1 VNLTKTIH
9 RHSTFFFVL
18 VLLCALVA
26 FWPGYL
32 SQILDEPAAV
42 VHIHGALM
50 SLWLGLLIS
59 QAYLIRTNRR
69 EIHRQLGKL
78 SYLLAPVVFIFIA
91 IIRHNAMIE
100 SGDPLAAENLR
111 LLLPNAI
118 GQPLTFAFAY
128 GLAIY
133 NKRDA
138 PTHARFMLCTPIPM
152 AGPILNRVMM
162 NYFDM
167 EAAGAGQVTRSI
179 VITSLIVLSL
189 WDWFKH
195 RRLNVF
201 PVVLGFFL
209 LLRVFYALAAGT
221 DFQIQFAE
229 WYVSL
234 PLS

>member
-1 VNLTKTIH
+1 VNLTRTIH

-18 VLLCALVA
+18 VLLAAIIA

-32 SQILDEPAAV
+32 SQIFDEPAAV
-42 VHIHGALM
+42 VHVHGALM

-69 EIHRQLGKL
+69 EIHRQVGKL
-78 SYLLAPVVFIFIA
+78 SYLLAPIVFIFIA
-91 IIRHNAMIE
+91 IIRHNAMVE
-100 SGDPLAAENLR
+100 SGNPMAAENLR

-118 GQPLTFAFAY
+118 GQPLTFAFTY

-133 NKRDA
+133 NKHEPA
-138 PTHARFMLCTPIPM
+138 THARFMMCTPIPM
-152 AGPILNRVMM
+152 AGPILNRVMV
-162 NYFDM
+162 NYLDM
-167 EAAGAGQVTRSI
+167 EAAGAGQVTRSL
-179 VITSLIVLSL
+179 VITSLVVLSM

-201 PVVLGFFL
+201 PVVLVFYL
-209 LLRVFYALAAGT
+209 LLRAFYALAEGT
-221 DFQIQFAE
+221 DFQIHFAQ